1 MKMKTTYSV
10 SEAQSQLPRL
20 LKEASR
26 GEPISISRHQG
37 TVAYLVSRER
47 MEAIV
52 ETLEILGNP
61 DAMRAIRAHRK
72 GKTKFVPLSTLDE
85 ADE

>member
-1 MKMKTTYSV
+1 MKSTYSV
-10 SEAQSQLPRL
+10 SEAQSQLPRI
-20 LKEASR
+20 LKEVQN
-26 GEPISISRHQG
+26 GEPVSIRRHDE

-52 ETLEILGNP
+52 ETLEILGNRT
-61 DAMRAIRAHRK
+61 AMRAIEQHKA
-72 GKTKFVPLSTLDE
+72 GKTKFLPLSAIGE